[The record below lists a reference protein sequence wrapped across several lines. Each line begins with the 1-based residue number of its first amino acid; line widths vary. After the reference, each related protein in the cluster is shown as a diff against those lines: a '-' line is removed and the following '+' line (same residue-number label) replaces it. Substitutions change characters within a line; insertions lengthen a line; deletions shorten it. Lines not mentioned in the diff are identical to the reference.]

1 MKELFTR
8 ISKLKKVLKYVYPIK
23 RYDVLK
29 CAFLLFLVT
38 KWRKIHI
45 SNLDNTSKTDDNDD
59 DDIND
64 SEDDDINIE
73 RRTITTITLVKAM
86 IMTTTIIT

>member
-1 MKELFTR
+1 M
-8 ISKLKKVLKYVYPIK
+8 KKVLKYVYSIK

-45 SNLDNTSKTDDNDD
+45 SNLYNTSKTDDNDD
-59 DDIND
+59 DDTND
-64 SEDDDINIE
+64 IEDDDINVE
-73 RRTITTITLVKAM
+73 RKTITTITLVRAM
-86 IMTTTIIT
+86 IMTMTIIT